1 MSGTRPSRLTL
12 IHLQDVNRVSNLQG
26 QLHIL
31 RGIVVIDRWKE
42 EIKEGNDGISWQL
55 KYESPNT
62 LKKKKIRVTKEHI
75 QWLVNHSSNK

>member
-55 KYESPNT
+55 KYESPKST
-62 LKKKKIRVTKEHI
+62 F
-75 QWLVNHSSNK
+75 SG